1 MKGGERMGQIERP
14 SFVCLQELLGN
25 SEALEESSPLT
36 GLDKTLPRNKRA
48 DDSAEYN
55 ERLDSRYLGL
65 HINTQY
71 VS

>member
-14 SFVCLQELLGN
+14 SLFAYRSYWGILRLWRKV
-25 SEALEESSPLT
+25 PLT
-36 GLDKTLPRNKRA
+36 GLDKTLPRSKRDA
-48 DDSAEYN
+48 DSAEYN